1 MRDLSTEP
9 SPEKDFQ
16 LNLYVDGA
24 SKGNPG
30 MAGKILTCLNWN
42 DIFE

>member
-16 LNLYVDGA
+16 LNLYIDGA
-24 SKGNPG
+24 PRETPEWREPEFG
-30 MAGKILTCLNWN
+30 
-42 DIFE
+42 